1 VLAKPGAMFPRPF
14 AGACFRGNLLLLRL
28 DFVFPYAIANVVAG
42 DAQGACGLGLVPI
55 AFAEGFYDHAL
66 FAGGQ
71 DALALG
77 GRRQVSGEFW
87 ING

>member
-1 VLAKPGAMFPRPF
+1 MGSVPI
-14 AGACFRGNLLLLRL
+14 LLLRL
-28 DFVFPYAIANVVAG
+28 DFVLPYAIADVVAG
-42 DAQGACGLGLVPI
+42 DAKGVGGLGLVPI
-55 AFAEGFYDHAL
+55 AFAEGFYDHAF